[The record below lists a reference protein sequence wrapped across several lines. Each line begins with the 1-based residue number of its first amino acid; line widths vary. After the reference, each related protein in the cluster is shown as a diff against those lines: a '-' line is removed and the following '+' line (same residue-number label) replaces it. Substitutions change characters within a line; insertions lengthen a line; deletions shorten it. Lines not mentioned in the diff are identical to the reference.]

1 MDLRPNPCNAL
12 RRLFQ
17 ALLSARAAVR
27 PSPAFWLS
35 LYVIGGAVALGAVAT
50 TMLEQRSRDRDG
62 REIALMRELEVREL
76 QRHELQ
82 AAVTRLEHTLVERDR
97 ELALARDAGER
108 LQLVVARERAER
120 ITLEEERRR
129 ARERASTL
137 DRGAR
142 QTALWLETA
151 ERERLAVERERT
163 ALVER
168 LVAAEEQ
175 LQLEAAEQD
184 RLRWRLTTA
193 ETRVARL
200 EAEQQEAARWLTS
213 WIDEQLGAI
222 ETVLQQTGLEPER
235 LLARLADE
243 RLGESEADGRGGPLL
258 PLSGGDASAAGHRQD
273 GGDNGILGLGEPA
286 TATLIDDLGRLETA
300 LRLIAAVPLAAPFD
314 HFHVTSRFGQRT
326 DPFTRRRALH
336 GGLDF
341 GAPPGSAVLAT
352 APGRVV
358 HAGRAGSYG
367 IMVEIDHGQ
376 GIATRYAHLSRVDV
390 RLGELVTL
398 RQPIGVIGST
408 GRSTGRHLHYEVRI
422 DDQPRDPAR
431 FIAAGRDLAS
441 MLGVEG

>member
-1 MDLRPNPCNAL
+1 MAQRPDTWTAL
-12 RRLFQ
+12 RGTLPPLFA
-17 ALLSARAAVR
+17 ALAVR
-27 PSPAFWLS
+27 RPSLVLWLS
-35 LYVIGGAVALGAVAT
+35 LYVIGGVVVLGAIAS
-50 TMLEQRSRDRDG
+50 TMLEQRSRNRDV
-62 REIALMRELEVREL
+62 REIELLREVETREV

-82 AAVTRLEHTLVERDR
+82 AAVDRLERTLAERDR
-97 ELALARDAGER
+97 ELALAESAGER
-108 LQLVVARERAER
+108 LQLALAQEQAER
-120 ITLEEERRR
+120 IALEDERRR
-129 ARERASTL
+129 ARERARTL

-151 ERERLAVERERT
+151 ERERLAVERERA

-168 LVAAEEQ
+168 LAAAEDMLRLGE
-175 LQLEAAEQD
+175 EERE

-213 WIDEQLGAI
+213 WIEERLGAI
-222 ETVLQQTGLEPER
+222 ETVLHRTGLEPER
-235 LLARLADE
+235 MLARLVDD
-243 RLGESEADGRGGPLL
+243 RLDGANSHGRGGPLL
-258 PLSGGDASAAGHRQD
+258 PLSGGHASAAGHRQD

-300 LRLIAAVPLAAPFD
+300 LRLIAAVPLGTPFD
-314 HFHVTSRFGQRT
+314 HFHLTSRFGQRT

-336 GGLDF
+336 SGLDF
-341 GAPPGSAVLAT
+341 GAPAGSAVLAT

-376 GIATRYAHLSRVDV
+376 GITTRYAHLSRVDV
-390 RLGELVTL
+390 AVGDVVTL
-398 RQPIGVIGST
+398 RQPVAVIGST

-441 MLGVEG
+441 ILGGQG